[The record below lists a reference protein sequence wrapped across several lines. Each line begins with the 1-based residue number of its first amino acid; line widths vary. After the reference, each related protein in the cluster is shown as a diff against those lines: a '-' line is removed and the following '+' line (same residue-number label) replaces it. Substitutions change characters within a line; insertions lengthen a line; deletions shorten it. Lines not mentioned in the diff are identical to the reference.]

1 MLSKLKTLL
10 VAGAALPLAAGF
22 AFAQN
27 AQPTTAPTANP
38 PAVTATAPALT
49 PSAANSAKD
58 MGALKATPA
67 EKKAQHDK
75 LSAAAPTAKHHIVKK
90 HETVQKTG
98 DAGKTS
104 PVAKADAASPA
115 KKL

>member
-27 AQPTTAPTANP
+27 ALPTTAPVANP
-38 PAVTATAPALT
+38 PAATRDL
-49 PSAANSAKD
+49 
-58 MGALKATPA
+58 GALKATPA
-67 EKKAQHDK
+67 EKKAQHEK
-75 LSAAAPTAKHHIVKK
+75 TTAATPATKTAALAPKHHVVKK
-90 HETVQKTG
+90 HQAMQKT
-98 DAGKTS
+98 DAKSSGVGTTNS
-104 PVAKADAASPA
+104 PAKASDAVPA